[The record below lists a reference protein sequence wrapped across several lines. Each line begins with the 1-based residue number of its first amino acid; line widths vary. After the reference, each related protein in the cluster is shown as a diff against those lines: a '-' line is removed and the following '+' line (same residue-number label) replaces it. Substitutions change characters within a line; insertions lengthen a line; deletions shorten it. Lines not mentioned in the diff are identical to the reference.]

1 MAKKIVCLDTSILI
15 DYFRKKNKRKSFFF
29 KLVKDYSFAISVIT
43 QFEILSGSN
52 ENQQEFWEQI
62 FSRFWIIPLD
72 QKEVE
77 KASEIIKKLRS
88 QNKILELPD
97 IFIGATALTHGL
109 ELATLNKA
117 HFEKIENLLLILK
130 DQ

>member
-1 MAKKIVCLDTSILI
+1 
-15 DYFRKKNKRKSFFF
+15 
-29 KLVKDYSFAISVIT
+29 VIT

-52 ENQQEFWEQI
+52 ENQQRFWDQL

-88 QNKILELPD
+88 QNKIIELPD

-117 HFEKIENLLLILK
+117 HFERIENLLLILK